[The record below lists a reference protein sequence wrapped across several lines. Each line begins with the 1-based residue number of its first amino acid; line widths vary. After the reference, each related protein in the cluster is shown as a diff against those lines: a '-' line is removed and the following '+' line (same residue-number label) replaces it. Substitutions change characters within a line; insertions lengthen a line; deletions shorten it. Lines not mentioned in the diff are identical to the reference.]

1 MSLTNAYFAKTMLGL
16 ESALHDELAEL
27 GAGDL
32 EIRNRGVAF
41 TAETQQFYRI
51 LMHSRIALR
60 MLIPIGGGKAQ
71 KEKEL
76 YDVVRTVNWSEHL
89 TLTHTF
95 AIDCLSFHPT
105 MNHNIFLGQKSKDA
119 IVDQFRDR
127 FNLRPDVSPKD
138 PDILINIHI
147 SPEGD
152 VTISLDAGGFSLNQ
166 RGYRVAT
173 GPAPLNEVLAA
184 GLIRLSGW
192 NPDTTFID
200 PMCGTGTFLIEAA
213 LMAKKKAPG
222 LLHNKFS
229 ILRWPGFR
237 QFLWREVQEEA
248 RAMVRRDVDYIFG
261 SDSDPKAIDST
272 IKNLIMARLSQNVKV
287 RTGAVEHIYIPTE
300 KPGLIIMNP
309 PYGERIGDMSALY
322 DLYPIIGN
330 MVKHKAKGYKVAVFT
345 GDTEFKKRFGLKTEK
360 RSTLLNGNIPCDFL
374 EYQIF

>member
-1 MSLTNAYFAKTMLGL
+1 LATQNAYFAKTMLGL
-16 ESALHDELAEL
+16 ETVLRDELAEL
-27 GAGDL
+27 GAGNL
-32 EIRNRGVAF
+32 EIKNRGVAF
-41 TAETQQFYRI
+41 TADTQLFYRI
-51 LMHSRIALR
+51 LMHTRIALR
-60 MLIPIGGGKAQ
+60 MLIPIGGGKAN
-71 KEKEL
+71 KEQEL
-76 YDVVRTVNWSEHL
+76 YDVIRTIKWHDHL
-89 TLTHTF
+89 TLKHTF

-127 FNLRPDVSPKD
+127 YNLRPDVSPKD

-152 VTISLDAGGFSLNQ
+152 VTVSLDAGGFSLNQ

-192 NPDTTFID
+192 DPETTFID

-222 LLHNKFS
+222 LLHNKYS
-229 ILRWPGFR
+229 IRRWPDFR
-237 QFLWREVQEEA
+237 QFLWREVQSEA
-248 RAMVRRDVDYIFG
+248 REMVRQDVDYIFG
-261 SDSDPKAIDST
+261 SDIDPKAIDST
-272 IKNLIMARLSQNVKV
+272 IKNLKMARLTQNVKV
-287 RTGAVEHIYIPTE
+287 RTGVVEHIFIPE

-309 PYGERIGDMSALY
+309 PYGERIGEMTDLQE
-322 DLYPIIGN
+322 LYPKIGN
-330 MVKHKAKGYKVAVFT
+330 MVKHKAKGYKVAIFT
-345 GDTEFKKRFGLKTEK
+345 GDPACKKMFGLKTE
-360 RSTLLNGNIPCDFL
+360 RRTSLLNGKIECDFL